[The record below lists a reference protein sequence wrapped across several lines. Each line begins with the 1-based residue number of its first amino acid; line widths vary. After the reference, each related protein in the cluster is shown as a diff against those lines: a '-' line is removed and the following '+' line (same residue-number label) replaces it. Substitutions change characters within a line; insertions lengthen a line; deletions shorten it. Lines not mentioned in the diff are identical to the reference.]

1 MSDSALTK
9 VFAERLLEAERR
21 TGLTSAELSRRS
33 GLTKSHISQLERGRN
48 NNPTLKSVVPLAQ
61 VLGCSI
67 DYLCGFVDDP
77 GIQASVIGLSDDDL
91 SLVRTF
97 IGVLRDNE
105 CRDSLTLVGEL
116 IKALKS

>member
-9 VFAERLLEAERR
+9 VFAERLLEAERK

-48 NNPTLKSVVPLAQ
+48 NNPTLKSVVPLAR

-67 DYLCGFVDDP
+67 DYLCGFDDP
-77 GIQASVIGLSDDDL
+77 GVQASVIGLSDDDL

-105 CRDSLTLVGEL
+105 SRDSLTLVGEL